1 MSRVNQSRTR
11 SLSMYMNP
19 FEMVG
24 YVALGFVPTLVA
36 MKIGWDLAR
45 KKILF
50 SYLKRDETYATAEPT
65 KLTATNI

>member
-1 MSRVNQSRTR
+1 
-11 SLSMYMNP
+11 MYMNP

-45 KKILF
+45 KKSTVF
-50 SYLKRDETYATAEPT
+50 VFEEG
-65 KLTATNI
+65 

>member
-24 YVALGFVPTLVA
+24 YVALGFVPTLVT

-65 KLTATNI
+65 ALTARN

>member
-1 MSRVNQSRTR
+1 
-11 SLSMYMNP
+11 MYMNP
-19 FEMVG
+19 FEIVG

-50 SYLKRDETYATAEPT
+50 SYLKRDNVYLTAEPA
-65 KLTATNI
+65 KLTARN

>member
-65 KLTATNI
+65 ALTARN

>member
-1 MSRVNQSRTR
+1 
-11 SLSMYMNP
+11 MYMNP
-19 FEMVG
+19 FEIVG

-50 SYLKRDETYATAEPT
+50 SYLKRDNVYAADELRT
-65 KLTATNI
+65 LTTTNI

>member
-1 MSRVNQSRTR
+1 
-11 SLSMYMNP
+11 MYMNP

-24 YVALGFVPTLVA
+24 YVELGFVPTIVA

-65 KLTATNI
+65 TLTTTNI

>member
-1 MSRVNQSRTR
+1 
-11 SLSMYMNP
+11 MYMNP

-24 YVALGFVPTLVA
+24 YVALGFVPTLLA

-50 SYLKRDETYATAEPT
+50 SYLKRDNVYAKPEPT
-65 KLTATNI
+65 TLTTTSI

>member
-1 MSRVNQSRTR
+1 
-11 SLSMYMNP
+11 MYMNP

-50 SYLKRDETYATAEPT
+50 SYLKRDNVYAINEPT
-65 KLTATNI
+65 TFTTTNI

>member
-1 MSRVNQSRTR
+1 
-11 SLSMYMNP
+11 MYMNP

-50 SYLKRDETYATAEPT
+50 SYLKRDETYATASAAARSPT
-65 KLTATNI
+65 TI

>member
-1 MSRVNQSRTR
+1 
-11 SLSMYMNP
+11 MYMNP

-45 KKILF
+45 KKMLF
-50 SYLKRDETYATAEPT
+50 SYLKRGDETYATDEPT
-65 KLTATNI
+65 ALTARN

>member
-1 MSRVNQSRTR
+1 V
-11 SLSMYMNP
+11 YMNP

-24 YVALGFVPTLVA
+24 YVVLGFVPTLLA

-50 SYLKRDETYATAEPT
+50 SYLKRDETYATVEPT
-65 KLTATNI
+65 ALTSTYS

>member
-50 SYLKRDETYATAEPT
+50 SYLRRDETYATAEPT
-65 KLTATNI
+65 ALTATNI

>member
-1 MSRVNQSRTR
+1 
-11 SLSMYMNP
+11 MYMNP

-50 SYLKRDETYATAEPT
+50 SYFKRGDETYATADPT
-65 KLTATNI
+65 ALTATKI

>member
-1 MSRVNQSRTR
+1 
-11 SLSMYMNP
+11 MYMNP

-24 YVALGFVPTLVA
+24 YVALGFVPTIVA

-50 SYLKRDETYATAEPT
+50 SYLKRDNVYLTAEPA
-65 KLTATNI
+65 KLTARN

>member
-1 MSRVNQSRTR
+1 
-11 SLSMYMNP
+11 MYMNP

-24 YVALGFVPTLVA
+24 YVVLGFVPTLLA

-50 SYLKRDETYATAEPT
+50 SYLKRDNVYATNEPT
-65 KLTATNI
+65 PTFTTMNI

>member
-1 MSRVNQSRTR
+1 
-11 SLSMYMNP
+11 MYMNP

-45 KKILF
+45 KKMLL
-50 SYLKRDETYATAEPT
+50 SYLKRGEVFATAEPT
-65 KLTATNI
+65 VLTASN

>member
-1 MSRVNQSRTR
+1 MH
-11 SLSMYMNP
+11 MNP

-24 YVALGFVPTLVA
+24 YVALGFVPTLLA

-50 SYLKRDETYATAEPT
+50 SYLKRDNVYLAAEPV
-65 KLTATNI
+65 KLTAGN

>member
-1 MSRVNQSRTR
+1 
-11 SLSMYMNP
+11 MNP
-19 FEMVG
+19 FEIVG

-50 SYLKRDETYATAEPT
+50 SYLKRDETYATVEPT
-65 KLTATNI
+65 AMTART

>member
-19 FEMVG
+19 FEIVG

-65 KLTATNI
+65 ALTATNI